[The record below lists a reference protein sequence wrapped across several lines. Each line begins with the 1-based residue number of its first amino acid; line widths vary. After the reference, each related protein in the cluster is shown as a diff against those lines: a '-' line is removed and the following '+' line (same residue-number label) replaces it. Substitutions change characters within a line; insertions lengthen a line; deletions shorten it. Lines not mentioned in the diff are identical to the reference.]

1 MAGII
6 TRSTQPDLL
15 WPGIQAIFGTSYDR
29 LEKQY
34 TKIFDVRKSKRAYEK
49 VLEATGF
56 GMASVKGEG
65 QSITYDSAGQGPA
78 TTFTHVTYGLGYMI
92 TREAMEDNQ
101 YQEVAEANAQAL
113 PWSMNVTKETV
124 HANVLN
130 RGFNSSYVGGD
141 GQPLF
146 SASHPT
152 ANGTQSNLLTAAD
165 MSEAAIEDAVT
176 SITQAANSAGLPI
189 ALKPVR
195 IIATPGNLFNATRI
209 LKSDLRV
216 GGNNNDVNAI
226 KLLGV
231 IPELVVNNYLDD
243 ADAWFIQT
251 NAPNGLISYQ
261 RRNLDLEDDT
271 DFDTENR
278 KHKATER
285 YSAGWGDFRAVYG
298 NPGV

>member
-1 MAGII
+1 MPGII

-15 WPGIQAIFGTSYDR
+15 WPGIQAIFGTSYEK

-34 TKIFDVRKSKRAYEK
+34 TKIFDVRRSKKAYEK

-65 QSITYDSAGQGPA
+65 QSITYDSSGQGPA
-78 TTFTHVTYGLGYMI
+78 TTFTHVTYGLGYII

-113 PWSMNVTKETV
+113 PWSMLVTKETV

-130 RGFNSSYVGGD
+130 RGFNSSYPIGD

-152 ANGTQSNLLTAAD
+152 VNGTQSNLLTAAD
-165 MSEAAIEDAVT
+165 ASEAAIEDAVT
-176 SITQAANSAGLPI
+176 AITQAQNSAGLPI

-195 IIATPGNLFNATRI
+195 IIATPGNLFNLTRI
-209 LKSDLRV
+209 LESTLRV
-216 GGNNNDVNAI
+216 GGPNNDVNAI

-231 IPELVVNNYLDD
+231 IPEMVVNNYLDD
-243 ADAWFIQT
+243 PDAWFIQT

-261 RRNLDLEDDT
+261 RRDLDLEDDT

-285 YSAGWGDFRAVYG
+285 YSAGVGDWRAIFG
-298 NPGV
+298 NAGA

>member
-15 WPGIQAIFGTSYDR
+15 WPGIQAIFGTSYEKLD
-29 LEKQY
+29 KQY
-34 TKIFDVRKSKRAYEK
+34 TRIFDVRTSKKAYEK
-49 VLEATGF
+49 VTEATGF
-56 GMASVKGEG
+56 GLASVKGEG
-65 QSITYDSAGQGPA
+65 QSITYDSSGQGPP
-78 TTFTHVTYGLGYMI
+78 TVFTHVTYGLGYII
-92 TREAMEDNQ
+92 TREAEEDNQ
-101 YQEVAEANAQAL
+101 YQEVAEANASAL
-113 PWSMNVTKETV
+113 PWSMLVTKETV

-141 GQPLF
+141 GKSLF
-146 SASHPT
+146 ASDHPT

-165 MSEAAIEDAVT
+165 LSEAAIEDAVT
-176 SITQAANSAGLPI
+176 NITNAKNSAGLPI

-195 IIATPGNLFNATRI
+195 LLVSPNDLFNANRI

-216 GGNNNDVNAI
+216 GTPNNDINAI
-226 KLLGV
+226 KMLGV
-231 IPELVVNNYLDD
+231 IPELVVNNYFDD
-243 ADAWFIQT
+243 TDAWFIQT

-261 RRNLDLEDDT
+261 RRKLDLEDDT

-285 YSAGWGDFRAVYG
+285 YSAGWGDWRGVFG
-298 NPGV
+298 NAGA

>member
-1 MAGII
+1 MPGII

-15 WPGIQAIFGTSYDR
+15 WPGIQAIFGTSYEKLD
-29 LEKQY
+29 KQY
-34 TKIFDVRKSKRAYEK
+34 SRIFDVRKSKKAYEK

-65 QSITYDSAGQGPA
+65 QSISYDSSGQGP
-78 TTFTHVTYGLGYMI
+78 TTVFTHVTYGLGYII
-92 TREAMEDNQ
+92 TREAQEDNQ

-113 PWSMNVTKETV
+113 PWSMLVTKETV

-130 RGFNSSYVGGD
+130 RAFNASYVGGD
-141 GQPLF
+141 GVSLL

-176 SITQAANSAGLPI
+176 RITQAANSAGLPI
-189 ALKPVR
+189 ALKPIR
-195 IIATPGNLFNATRI
+195 LIATPGDLFNATRI
-209 LKSDLRV
+209 LKSDMRV
-216 GGNNNDVNAI
+216 GTPNNDINAI
-226 KLLGV
+226 KMLGV
-231 IPELVVNNYLDD
+231 IPELVINNYLDD
-243 ADAWFIQT
+243 PDAWFIQT

-261 RRNLDLEDDT
+261 RRDLDLEDDT

-285 YSAGWGDFRAVYG
+285 YSAGWGDWRAVFG
-298 NPGV
+298 SAGA

>member
-1 MAGII
+1 MPTI
-6 TRSTQPDLL
+6 TRSTMPDLL
-15 WPGIQAIFGTSYDR
+15 WPGIQAIFGTSYDK

-34 TKIFDVRKSKRAYEK
+34 SRIFDVRRSKKAYEK

-56 GMASVKGEG
+56 GFAAVKAEG
-65 QSITYDSAGQGPA
+65 QSIMYDSNGQGPT

-92 TREAMEDNQ
+92 TREAVEDNQ

-113 PWSMNVTKETV
+113 PFSMLITKETV

-130 RGFNSSYVGGD
+130 RGFNSSYAGGD

-165 MSEAAIEDAVT
+165 LSEAAIEDAVT
-176 SITQAANSAGLPI
+176 NITLASNSAGMPI

-195 IIATPGNLFNATRI
+195 LVINPRDLFNATRI
-209 LKSDLRV
+209 LKSELRV

-226 KLLGV
+226 KMLGV
-231 IPELVVNNYLDD
+231 VPEVVVNNYLDD
-243 ADAWFIQT
+243 PDAWFMQT

-261 RRNLDLEDDT
+261 RRDLDLQDDS
-271 DFDTENR
+271 DFDTENM

-285 YSAGWGDFRAVYG
+285 YSAGWGDWRSVFG
-298 NPGV
+298 NAGA

>member
-1 MAGII
+1 MTI
-6 TRSTQPDLL
+6 TRASMPDLL
-15 WPGIQAIFGTSYDR
+15 WPGIQAIFGTSYDK

-34 TKIFDVRKSKRAYEK
+34 TRIFDVRKSNKAYEK

-56 GMASVKGEG
+56 GYAAVKAEG
-65 QSITYDSAGQGPA
+65 QSIMYDSSGQGPT

-92 TREAMEDNQ
+92 TREAEEDNQ

-113 PWSMNVTKETV
+113 PFSMLITKETV

-130 RGFNSSYVGGD
+130 RGFNSSYAGGD

-165 MSEAAIEDAVT
+165 LSEAAIEDAVT
-176 SITQAANSAGLPI
+176 SITLASNSAGLPI
-189 ALKPVR
+189 AVKPVR
-195 IIATPGNLFNATRI
+195 IIVSPHDLFNVTRI
-209 LKSDLRV
+209 LRSDSRV
-216 GGNNNDVNAI
+216 GTADNDLNAI
-226 KLLGV
+226 KTLGV
-231 IPELVVNNYLDD
+231 IPEVVVNNYLDD
-243 ADAWFIQT
+243 PDAWFIQT
-251 NAPNGLISYQ
+251 NVPNGLISYQ
-261 RRNLDLEDDT
+261 RRALDLQDDS

-285 YSAGWGDFRAVYG
+285 YSCGWADWRGVYG
-298 NPGV
+298 NAGA